1 MKLKRYRS
9 KRKYEPIL
17 PGPKEWPV
25 VQLSR
30 NKKEFLKEVIEEAYG
45 RIKSN
50 TRNKTALIEE
60 LETTLYKEKARIRQ
74 TPWKV
79 DPDDDPQF
87 WSKVKHD
94 LLEISHQKVKDEEK
108 ANKIL
113 HNIIERYA
121 EEIAGNFNT
130 SHYRFARGFVTF
142 GFNRLLNAA
151 RIKKLGG
158 FWSNELTLN
167 DKIQINGNLKLEEVD
182 FEDDDCGTGYFY
194 IIHSK

>member
-17 PGPKEWPV
+17 PGPREWPV

-30 NKKEFLKEVIEEAYG
+30 NRKEFLKEVTEEAYE
-45 RIKSN
+45 RIKNN

-79 DPDDDPQF
+79 DPDDEHQF
-87 WSKVKHD
+87 WGKVKD
-94 LLEISHQKVKDEEK
+94 ELLEISQQKIKDEEK

-113 HNIIERYA
+113 LKIIERYA
-121 EEIAGNFNT
+121 DEIAGNFNT
-130 SHYRFARGFVTF
+130 SHYRFARSVATF

-158 FWSNELTLN
+158 FWSSELTMN
-167 DKIQINGNLKLEEVD
+167 DKIQINGEVEKLKQKISLGLLE
-182 FEDDDCGTGYFY
+182 
-194 IIHSK
+194 